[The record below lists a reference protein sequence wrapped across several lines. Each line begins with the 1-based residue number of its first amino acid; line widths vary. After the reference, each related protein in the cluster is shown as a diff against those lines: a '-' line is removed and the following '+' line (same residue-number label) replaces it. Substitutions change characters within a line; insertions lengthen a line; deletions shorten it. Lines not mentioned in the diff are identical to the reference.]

1 MEDFPHPL
9 PPMMAT
15 FFFAPN
21 GRSLVSLAKEEE
33 EEEEEE
39 EEFSDD
45 DDDDDDDV
53 EFRGVG

>member
-33 EEEEEE
+33 EE
-39 EEFSDD
+39 FS
-45 DDDDDDDV
+45 DDDDDDV

>member
-21 GRSLVSLAKEEE
+21 GRSLVSLAKEK
-33 EEEEEE
+33 EEEE

-45 DDDDDDDV
+45 DDDDDV
-53 EFRGVG
+53 EFRVVE

>member
-45 DDDDDDDV
+45 DDV